1 MPDYLRPKHDELA
14 QLGLLQ
20 EAMSR
25 YPYIATGPGG
35 FIRQNLFEIAQDHL
49 DDPEAVVV
57 NGKPYQIQSKNWP
70 KESRRVFTST
80 ATSIIRNTTGTGG
93 Y

>member
-1 MPDYLRPKHDELA
+1 MPDYLRPKHGELV

-25 YPYIATGPGG
+25 NPYIATGPGG
-35 FIRQNLFEIAQDHL
+35 FIRHNLFEIAQDHL

-57 NGKPYQIQSKNWP
+57 NGKPYQIQKQ
-70 KESRRVFTST
+70 KLAQGI
-80 ATSIIRNTTGTGG
+80 ATGIHKHSHKHN
-93 Y
+93 